1 MLYFLIIFIY
11 LEVII
16 KLIKMEETTLQENER
31 LYLSQE
37 AQEFLKETA
46 KWGYFLSI
54 LGFIGIGFMVVLALF
69 IGTIFSALNGLNG
82 NMNPMMGIGTGFIS
96 GMYLVI
102 ALLYFFPVYY
112 LFKFSSKMKMAIRSN
127 DTNLI
132 NSSFEFLKSHYKF
145 LGILSLVFVVLY
157 GLVILFSILAG
168 AVALFN

>member
-1 MLYFLIIFIY
+1 
-11 LEVII
+11 
-16 KLIKMEETTLQENER
+16 MEETTLQENER

-37 AQEFLKETA
+37 AQGFLKETA

-54 LGFIGIGFMVVLALF
+54 IGFIGIGFMVVLALF

-112 LFKFSSKMKMAIRSN
+112 LFQFSSKMKMAIRSN
-127 DTNLI
+127 NTNLI

-145 LGILSLVFVVLY
+145 LGILSLVFVVFY